1 MQCRKPVLNAGNGIG
16 EHPSQALLDV
26 FTIREEIGTVNGL
39 VITLV
44 GDLKNGRTVHSL
56 AKLLTLYNVSLR
68 YVSAPMLKMPSEVT
82 KFVSEKGIQQQEF
95 DTLEAVLPDTD
106 VLYMTRIQQER
117 FATVE
122 EYKKVCLVCF
132 YVVSINTFCNFC
144 RLVDSLR

>member
-1 MQCRKPVLNAGNGIG
+1 M
-16 EHPSQALLDV
+16 
-26 FTIREEIGTVNGL
+26 

-68 YVSAPMLKMPSEVT
+68 YVSAPSLKMPSEVT

-95 DTLEAVLPDTD
+95 DTLEAVLSDTD

-122 EYKKVCLVCF
+122 EYKKV
-132 YVVSINTFCNFC
+132 
-144 RLVDSLR
+144 